1 VADRKVGRI
10 LGTPYQM
17 DNQAALSVKLQ
28 PEVSPVVIRGMEE
41 HLGLDFSLVL
51 ATLFQAAVQAVL
63 QMVTLVH
70 FPDRE
75 ARAAMVM
82 TYLHF

>member
-1 VADRKVGRI
+1 
-10 LGTPYQM
+10 M
-17 DNQAALSVKLQ
+17 DNQAALSARQQMV
-28 PEVSPVVIRGMEE
+28 VSPAVTLEMEE
-41 HLGLDFSLVL
+41 PLGPPLVLLVL
-51 ATLFQAAVQAVL
+51 ATLLQAAVQAVL
-63 QMVTLVH
+63 QMVTLAH